1 MGEIAAL
8 VTSLC
13 WSLTSVQFTLAGR
26 KIGSKVVNRVRLIL
40 AVIYLSLAHLL
51 VYGELWPVH
60 ADLFRWGWLGLSGTI
75 GLVIG
80 DACLFQAFLFIGTRR
95 SMLLMTLVPVISTLV
110 AWAWLGETLHPIEIV
125 AVLLAVGGVAWVV
138 SERKR
143 ARNGPLAEGER
154 ARSERARSE
163 RARSER
169 HYGLGVLLGL
179 GGALG
184 QALGLVIAKQGL
196 IGDFPSLSATL
207 IRMVVASGV
216 IWLLAM
222 ARGQVAET
230 WHVLREQKAWW
241 LLIGGALSGPFIGVW
256 LSMVAVQ
263 NAQVGIASTL
273 MALSPIILIPLDR
286 WVFHEQV
293 SSRSVAGTVLAL
305 AGTAI
310 ILLT

>member
-26 KIGSKVVNRVRLIL
+26 KIGASVVNRIRLVL
-40 AVIYLSLAHLL
+40 AVLCLSLAHLL
-51 VYGELWPVH
+51 VYGDLRPAH
-60 ADLFRWGWLGLSGTI
+60 AELFRWGWLGLSGTI

-80 DACLFQAFLFIGTRR
+80 DGCLFQAFLFIGTRR

-110 AWAWLGETLHPIEIV
+110 AWFWFGETLHPIEIV
-125 AVLLAVGGVAWVV
+125 AVLLTVGGVAWVV

-143 ARNGPLAEGER
+143 AQNGPLAEG
-154 ARSERARSE
+154 
-163 RARSER
+163 ER

-184 QALGLVIAKQGL
+184 QALGLVTAKQGMS
-196 IGDFPSLSATL
+196 GDFPSLSATL
-207 IRMVVASGV
+207 IRMVVALGV
-216 IWLLAM
+216 ISLLTLAQ
-222 ARGQVAET
+222 GQVTQTYRA
-230 WHVLREQKAWW
+230 LRDGKVWW
-241 LLIGGALSGPFIGVW
+241 LLIGGALSGPFVGVW

-293 SSRSVAGTVLAL
+293 SSRSIAGTVLAL

-310 ILLT
+310 IFLT